1 MKKGLS
7 ILYFLLLAFTMQA
20 QDQLVQV
27 AKQYLLKGE
36 FDKAAATYKQ
46 LLDYS
51 PNDAELQQSYLLC
64 LLGMKDYTN
73 AEKLIKKQIKSD
85 RSNQKLQYSL
95 AKIYRAE
102 GEEKKATKLFTT
114 IIDDLKPLDEE
125 IRYYADQFEKDN
137 MLDYAIATYEKART
151 LQKENTYLYAEEL
164 AVLFDKKGD
173 KDKALNNLLD
183 LYISHPEKSEDIRA
197 TFQRIMDKP
206 EKLAS
211 LQQKVRTRI
220 AVDTNQMGFPDLMAW
235 MFIQQNKYDS
245 AFIQIKTIDNKLNE
259 RGLRVLDF
267 ARISLR
273 EKQFSAAL
281 SGYNFVIAKGVEEP
295 FYAVARS
302 EKLTCLNEQIQQLPN
317 YTIADVTKIATE
329 YADFLEAFPAF
340 KLKETM
346 REYAQFEAKYVHD
359 IQKAIA
365 ILDEVVTANNV
376 DKTFKGYCKLD
387 MGDYQLINNDIWESS
402 LLYSQVDKEFKQ
414 DMLGEE
420 ARFKNAKLSYYTGDF
435 DWAQGQLDVLK
446 ASTSE
451 LIANDALNLSVLI
464 TENNPP
470 ADSNSAP
477 LLMYARADLLEFQNK
492 NDEALAVL
500 DSITTEYPKHPLL
513 DDILM
518 ARAFISIKKQ
528 EFNDAAMHLQK
539 IVTSYGEDVLAD
551 DALYNLALI
560 NENRFNNKDEAKR
573 LFEELILKYPG
584 STYINEARKNFR
596 RLRGN
601 KSDMD
606 ASTTF

>member
-1 MKKGLS
+1 
-7 ILYFLLLAFTMQA
+7 
-20 QDQLVQV
+20 
-27 AKQYLLKGE
+27 
-36 FDKAAATYKQ
+36 
-46 LLDYS
+46 
-51 PNDAELQQSYLLC
+51 
-64 LLGMKDYTN
+64 
-73 AEKLIKKQIKSD
+73 
-85 RSNQKLQYSL
+85 
-95 AKIYRAE
+95 
-102 GEEKKATKLFTT
+102 
-114 IIDDLKPLDEE
+114 
-125 IRYYADQFEKDN
+125 
-137 MLDYAIATYEKART
+137 
-151 LQKENTYLYAEEL
+151 
-164 AVLFDKKGD
+164 
-173 KDKALNNLLD
+173 
-183 LYISHPEKSEDIRA
+183 
-197 TFQRIMDKP
+197 
-206 EKLAS
+206 
-211 LQQKVRTRI
+211 
-220 AVDTNQMGFPDLMAW
+220 
-235 MFIQQNKYDS
+235 
-245 AFIQIKTIDNKLNE
+245 
-259 RGLRVLDF
+259 
-267 ARISLR
+267 
-273 EKQFSAAL
+273 
-281 SGYNFVIAKGVEEP
+281 
-295 FYAVARS
+295 
-302 EKLTCLNEQIQQLPN
+302 
-317 YTIADVTKIATE
+317 
-329 YADFLEAFPAF
+329 
-340 KLKETM
+340 M

-365 ILDEVVTANNV
+365 ILNEVVAANNV

-435 DWAQGQLDVLK
+435 VWAQGQLDVLK

-477 LLMYARADLLEFQNK
+477 LLMYAHADLLEFQNK
-492 NDEALAVL
+492 NDEALVVL
-500 DSITTEYPKHPLL
+500 DSITAEYPKHPLL

-528 EFNDAAMHLQK
+528 EFNDAAMYLQK
-539 IVTSYGEDVLAD
+539 IVTNYGEDVLAD